1 MVSVTALGM
10 IETIGLVSAIEAA
23 DAGLKAAQVR
33 LLGTDY
39 VRGGLVMVL
48 SLIHIS
54 EPTRP

>member
-33 LLGTDY
+33 LKRAINRDLE
-39 VRGGLVMVL
+39 V
-48 SLIHIS
+48 
-54 EPTRP
+54 